1 MDLGPAQAI
10 GPKPVLTP
18 SSQRPVWPASS
29 PRLGNTTPVDHT
41 QTVATKTPPSP
52 REPLLHV
59 MEQAFLLLN
68 NTQPN
73 ITEKCRLCY
82 DIMPP
87 YYEGIAFLGE
97 YNVSADYT
105 KCRLGQG
112 GKRQLT
118 LMSVTGTGTC
128 LGQVPASH
136 QYLCNQTY
144 SAYSSLYYVPPDNGW
159 WACSTGL
166 TPCVHGQVL
175 NQTNDYCVLVH
186 LMPRILYH
194 DYDEFLDQWDEK
206 PQQTKREPVSAITL
220 TVLLGMGLVGAGTGV
235 TAIATQQHQY
245 NSLRI
250 AIDQDIERIELS
262 ITKLQESLSSLA
274 EVTLQFKRGL
284 DLVFQQGGLCT
295 TLGEEYCY
303 YVDHSGIIKDSMA
316 KIREGLERRKWERIQ
331 NQS

>member
-1 MDLGPAQAI
+1 
-10 GPKPVLTP
+10 
-18 SSQRPVWPASS
+18 
-29 PRLGNTTPVDHT
+29 
-41 QTVATKTPPSP
+41 
-52 REPLLHV
+52 
-59 MEQAFLLLN
+59 
-68 NTQPN
+68 
-73 ITEKCRLCY
+73 
-82 DIMPP
+82 
-87 YYEGIAFLGE
+87 
-97 YNVSADYT
+97 
-105 KCRLGQG
+105 
-112 GKRQLT
+112 
-118 LMSVTGTGTC
+118 
-128 LGQVPASH
+128 
-136 QYLCNQTY
+136 
-144 SAYSSLYYVPPDNGW
+144 
-159 WACSTGL
+159 
-166 TPCVHGQVL
+166 
-175 NQTNDYCVLVH
+175 
-186 LMPRILYH
+186 MPRILYH

-220 TVLLGMGLVGAGTGV
+220 TVLVGMGLVGAGTGV

-295 TLGEEYCY
+295 ALGEECCY